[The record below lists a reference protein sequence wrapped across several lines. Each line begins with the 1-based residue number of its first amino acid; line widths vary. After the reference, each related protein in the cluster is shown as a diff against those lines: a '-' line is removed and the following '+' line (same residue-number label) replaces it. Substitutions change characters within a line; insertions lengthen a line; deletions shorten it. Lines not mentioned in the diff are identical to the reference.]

1 MNDQLK
7 NKKIL
12 FLCPLFFNYHK
23 KLIRAMESMGAH
35 VDYFDERPSNT
46 FLSKALL
53 RINRNFVT
61 VQINKHYEEITSKIK
76 DKKYDYVFIC
86 QAEATPKSFLK
97 DVRKMNPNAR
107 LVLML
112 WDSVANKVNTLEKL
126 DLFDEVFSFD
136 KKDCDQFGLT
146 FRPLFFDKEYEEL
159 AKEKPELI
167 YDLFFVGTVHSD
179 RYLILNEVRQQ
190 FEKNNLNVFYFLYI
204 PSKIMYYQRKLTTSE
219 LKGSEITDFSFVG
232 MPSEQLT
239 AKLKQSKAVVDIQ
252 HPKQTG
258 LTMRTIEMLGA
269 NKKIITTNT
278 DIQHYDFYHPNNI
291 CIVDRNNVVVP
302 TEFMTTPYVP
312 VEDQVKE
319 RYSINYFVLDV
330 LGLTEKKAHSFYAEK
345 SGGGKQ

>member
-1 MNDQLK
+1 
-7 NKKIL
+7 
-12 FLCPLFFNYHK
+12 
-23 KLIRAMESMGAH
+23 MESMGAK

-61 VQINKHYEEITSKIK
+61 VQIKKHYEDITSKINGK
-76 DKKYDYVFIC
+76 TYDYVFIC

-97 DVRKMNPNAR
+97 DVRKMNPDAK

-159 AKEKPELI
+159 AQEESELI

-190 FEKNNLNVFYFLYI
+190 FEKNNLNVFYFFYI
-204 PSKIMYYQRKLTTSE
+204 PSKIMYYQRKLLTSE
-219 LKGSEITDFSFVG
+219 LQGSQITDFSFVG
-232 MPSEQLT
+232 LPSEQLT
-239 AKLKQSKAVVDIQ
+239 EKLKQSKAVVDIQ

-278 DIQHYDFYHPNNI
+278 DIEHYDFYHPNNI
-291 CIVDRNNVVVP
+291 CIVDRHKVVVP
-302 TEFMTTPYVP
+302 TEFMTAPYVP
-312 VEDQVKE
+312 VDDEVKE

-330 LGLTEKKAHSFYAEK
+330 LGLTEKDKHGFYSK
-345 SGGGKQ
+345 NSGGEI

>member
-1 MNDQLK
+1 MEYQLN

-23 KLIRAMESMGAH
+23 KLMRAMELMGAQ
-35 VDYFDERPSNT
+35 VDFFDERPSNT

-61 VQINKHYEEITSKIK
+61 VQINKYYEEITSKIK

-86 QAEATPKSFLK
+86 QAEATPKSFLR
-97 DVRKMNPNAR
+97 DVRKMNPTAR
-107 LVLML
+107 MVLML

-159 AKEKPELI
+159 AKETPELV

-179 RYLILNEVRQQ
+179 RYKILKEVRQQ
-190 FEKNNLNVFYFLYI
+190 FEKNNLRVFYFLFI
-204 PSKIMYYQRKLTTSE
+204 PSKIMYYQRKLLTSE
-219 LKGSEITDFSFVG
+219 LDGSEINDFSFVG

-269 NKKIITTNT
+269 NKKMITTNT

-291 CIVDRNNVVVP
+291 CIVDRNDVVIP
-302 TEFMTTPYVP
+302 TEFMTTAYMP
-312 VEDQVKE
+312 VNDQVKN
-319 RYSINYFVLDV
+319 RYMINYFVLDV
-330 LGLTEKKAHSFYAEK
+330 LGLTEKDMPDFYSEK
-345 SGGGKQ
+345 SGGEEE

>member
-1 MNDQLK
+1 MESKLK

-23 KLIRAMESMGAH
+23 KLINALESQGAE
-35 VDYFDERPSNT
+35 VDYYDERPSNT

-61 VQINKHYEEITSKIK
+61 HQINKYYEEITRAIK
-76 DKKYDYVFIC
+76 NKQYDYIFIC

-97 DVRKMNPNAR
+97 DVRAMNPEAR
-107 LVLML
+107 MVLML

-136 KKDCDQFGLT
+136 KKDCDQFGLS
-146 FRPLFFDKEYEEL
+146 FRPLFFDKEYEQIAEEETTL
-159 AKEKPELI
+159 V

-179 RYLILNEVRQQ
+179 RYQILKEVKQQ
-190 FEKNNLNVFYFLYI
+190 FEKNHLNVFYFMYL
-204 PSKIMYYQRKLTTSE
+204 PSKLMYYQRKLLTSE
-219 LKGSEITDFSFVG
+219 FSGSQISEFSFVG
-232 MPSEQLT
+232 LPSEQLT

-269 NKKIITTNT
+269 NKKMITTNAE
-278 DIQHYDFYHPNNI
+278 IKNYDFYHPNNI
-291 CIVDRNNVVVP
+291 CVVDRDNVAVP
-302 TEFMTTPYVP
+302 AEFMVSPYVP
-312 VEDQVKE
+312 VDEQVKE
-319 RYSINYFVLDV
+319 RYSINYFVQDV
-330 LGLTEKKAHSFYAEK
+330 LGVTGEK
-345 SGGGKQ
+345 SHNYYLQK

>member
-1 MNDQLK
+1 MEYQLK

-23 KLIRAMESMGAH
+23 KLMRAMESMGAQ
-35 VDYFDERPSNT
+35 VDYYDERPSNT

-61 VQINKHYEEITSKIK
+61 VQVKRHYEEITSKIK

-86 QAEATPKSFLK
+86 QAEATPKSFLR
-97 DVRKMNPNAR
+97 DVRKMNPGAK

-159 AKEKPELI
+159 AQEESELI

-204 PSKIMYYQRKLTTSE
+204 PSKIMYYQRKLLTSE
-219 LKGSEITDFSFVG
+219 LQGSQITDFSFVG
-232 MPSEQLT
+232 LPSEQLT

-291 CIVDRNNVVVP
+291 CIVDRNSVVVP
-302 TEFMTTPYVP
+302 TEFMTTPYVH
-312 VEDQVKE
+312 VDDQVKE
-319 RYSINYFVLDV
+319 RYSINYFILDV
-330 LGLTEKKAHSFYAEK
+330 LGLTQKDRHEFYSKK
-345 SGGGKQ
+345 SGGGIR